1 MRRVEI
7 DYSNTNNIINNL
19 RSIVR
24 NLESEQR
31 KIKSALSELYD
42 LENYYYNTRSKKLNK
57 YLPIGT
63 IVLLNNGNKK
73 IMIYGRKQIH
83 AQSGIMFDY
92 VACFYPEGNID
103 EKYTFLFNNEDIREV
118 VFRGYEDEDEVE
130 FNDKLKKIDREL
142 KRVKDKEE

>member
-1 MRRVEI
+1 MV
-7 DYSNTNNIINNL
+7 N
-19 RSIVR
+19 
-24 NLESEQR
+24 
-31 KIKSALSELYD
+31 KIKLVVKGV
-42 LENYYYNTRSKKLNK
+42 KKLDK

-92 VACFYPEGNID
+92 VACFYPEGNIN

-130 FNDKLKKIDREL
+130 FNDELKKIDREL
-142 KRVKDKEE
+142 KRVKDK